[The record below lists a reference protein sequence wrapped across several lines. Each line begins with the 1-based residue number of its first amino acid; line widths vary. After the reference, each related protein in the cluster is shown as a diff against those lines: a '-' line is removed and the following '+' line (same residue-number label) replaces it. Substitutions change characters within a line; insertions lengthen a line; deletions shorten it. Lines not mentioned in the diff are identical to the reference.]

1 MFSNVGDPFDT
12 LFRLQRDLDSRLA
25 NNWLEDGTAGMG
37 LYPPINVFQQ
47 GHDFVALIELP
58 GVVKGDLTLQA
69 KERTIQI
76 SGKKAVNYGD
86 KVSVHRRERVA
97 GTFDRTLTL
106 PVQIDP
112 DKIKAEFHDGILAL
126 FIPRAE
132 SDKPKSI
139 KIN

>member
-58 GVVKGDLTLQA
+58 GVAKGDLTLQA

-112 DKIKAEFHDGILAL
+112 DKIKAEFHEGILAL

-139 KIN
+139 KIS

>member
-1 MFSNVGDPFDT
+1 MLAYSDPFDA
-12 LFRLQRDLDSRLA
+12 LLRLQRELEARQSSD
-25 NNWLEDGTAGMG
+25 WLGDMTAGMG
-37 LYPPINVFQQ
+37 SFPPINVFQQ
-47 GHDFVALIELP
+47 GHDFVALIEVP
-58 GVVKGDLTLQA
+58 GVAKGDLTLQA

-76 SGKKAVNYGD
+76 SGKKAVDYGD